1 MLLISL
7 LILAASPLIG
17 SQTDE
22 RVKAVPKFSEI
33 PLGPSPVL
41 KAELRLTLN
50 SNGTPATCKVLRVW
64 HTEKE
69 YHGEHPDYCVP
80 FMKYHK
86 DVNYELDD
94 EESYATAFYSTSAP
108 IH

>member
-1 MLLISL
+1 MILISL
-7 LILAASPLIG
+7 LMLAATPPIET
-17 SQTDE
+17 QADE
-22 RVKAVPKFSEI
+22 RVKTVPKFSEI

-69 YHGEHPDYCVP
+69 YHGEHPDYCVS

-86 DVNYELDD
+86 DVIYKLHDG
-94 EESYATAFYSTSAP
+94 ESYAITYYSKSAP